1 MEEMT
6 TDFYFQWHITNICN
20 NRCKHCYHAD
30 YDAQNECNMEQL
42 MAIAD
47 DIDDALEKWNYN
59 ASLSITGGEPFAR
72 KNDLFKVLDRLEES
86 QRIVNYDI
94 LTNGSLIKEPEIA
107 ILKKHSKLRRI
118 QVSMEGATAQSHD
131 NIRGEGDF
139 DRVVNAIKLL
149 KKHGFTL
156 SVMTTLTRNNRNEI
170 TDLIIY

>member
-1 MEEMT
+1 
-6 TDFYFQWHITNICN
+6 
-20 NRCKHCYHAD
+20 
-30 YDAQNECNMEQL
+30 

-118 QVSMEGATAQSHD
+118 QVSMEGATSQSHD

-170 TDLIIY
+170 TDLINLLTSLDVDYFALERFMPEGQSESNKEWALSKEETRKPLSM